1 MTEGR
6 ERGEG
11 GREVKEGEKEEE
23 KGEESKAFFTE
34 SYAHKY
40 SWKHDSHNQ
49 KLETAS
55 SVNSLAALQ
64 QKMNTIPK

>member
-6 ERGEG
+6 ERG

-23 KGEESKAFFTE
+23 KGDESKAFFTE
-34 SYAHKY
+34 NYAHKY
-40 SWKHDSHNQ
+40 SWQHYSHNQ

-55 SVNSLAALQ
+55 SVNSLTALQ
-64 QKMNTIPK
+64 WEMSTIPK